1 MANNLWYCLNEIIK
15 RFGGN
20 PENVGLSMYMEDL
33 NHSLVFCP
41 EGELTWLGV
50 KIKKTPLDAFIFQE
64 IITEKR
70 PDTIIETGTANGGSA
85 YFFATLFDLLK
96 IDGKIITI
104 DIKEEGARPQHPKIE
119 YILSDCLLTDIK
131 PIGKTMVVL
140 DCNHKADHVYQEMLK
155 FSPMVT
161 SGQYLVVE
169 DTDFSQ
175 RRGRGPKHAINQFLQ
190 NNDDFVNDKTREKLC
205 LSSNLGGWLIRK

>member
-1 MANNLWYCLNEIIK
+1 
-15 RFGGN
+15 
-20 PENVGLSMYMEDL
+20 
-33 NHSLVFCP
+33 
-41 EGELTWLGV
+41 
-50 KIKKTPLDAFIFQE
+50 
-64 IITEKR
+64 
-70 PDTIIETGTANGGSA
+70 
-85 YFFATLFDLLK
+85 
-96 IDGKIITI
+96 
-104 DIKEEGARPQHPKIE
+104 
-119 YILSDCLLTDIK
+119 
-131 PIGKTMVVL
+131 MVVL